1 MPIKSEE
8 SVPFPLSNDRQIV
21 GTRRKA
27 REKVMQLLVACST
40 DEIAWQDVFPHIV
53 NRDFTFNDQ
62 ETEPKK
68 LLTPDEIMEL
78 ESDTRINWGDDELIF
93 IRELTTY
100 TLEELEYSDGLIERF
115 AQNWELDRIAL
126 IDRILLR
133 MAIAELIHYPQIPTK
148 VTINEIIEL
157 AKGYSTDKS
166 NVFINGVL
174 DAVVIELTNTERLK
188 KSGRGLQDH

>member
-1 MPIKSEE
+1 MAIKSED
-8 SVPFPLSNDRQIV
+8 SASFPLSNDRQIV

-40 DEIAWQDVFPHIV
+40 DEIAWEEVFPHIV
-53 NRDFTFNDQ
+53 NRDFAFNDQ
-62 ETEPKK
+62 ESEPKK

-93 IRELTTY
+93 IRELTTH
-100 TLEELEYSDGLIERF
+100 TLEEMEYSDGLIERF

-174 DAVVIELTNTERLK
+174 DAVVIELTSSERLK
-188 KSGRGLQDH
+188 KSGRGLQNQ